1 MYNPQGWN
9 LPKTSDMRFISRQI
23 KHYSGIA
30 PDIEIEEYREND
42 RETRDEYFIL
52 NNVIKGKKKTDLRS
66 YIREYP
72 LRLKIFR
79 ILGKKE
85 ILFYLYDRLAEYM
98 PRSELETT
106 AKGRAI
112 IANIV
117 PVDWLSSYIVDL
129 NNDGLYETMYDSF
142 FIDMDEEKSLIY
154 VLNIKLDVLKK
165 GGHFK

>member
-1 MYNPQGWN
+1 
-9 LPKTSDMRFISRQI
+9 
-23 KHYSGIA
+23 
-30 PDIEIEEYREND
+30 
-42 RETRDEYFIL
+42 
-52 NNVIKGKKKTDLRS
+52 
-66 YIREYP
+66 
-72 LRLKIFR
+72 
-79 ILGKKE
+79 
-85 ILFYLYDRLAEYM
+85 M